1 MSNQDLGPRNIVQA
15 IEGMS
20 LTYNP
25 EVDQNL
31 AAIIQFKISG
41 EGGGDYYLNIAD
53 GNCDFSTGLAP
64 KPTLTIE
71 SPADVWLKIA
81 RKELSG
87 AIALMSGKY
96 KASGQ
101 MGLLLKMDKLFTRK
115 PTEAELIEKGWLEPA
130 GE

>member
-1 MSNQDLGPRNIVQA
+1 MSNQDLEPRNIVQA

-31 AAIIQFKISG
+31 AAIIQLKISG
-41 EGGGDYYLNIAD
+41 EGGGDYYLSIAN
-53 GNCDFSTGLAP
+53 GKCDFSNGLAP
-64 KPTLTIE
+64 NPTLTIE
-71 SPADVWLKIA
+71 SPAGVWLKIA

-96 KASGQ
+96 KASG
-101 MGLLLKMDKLFTRK
+101 
-115 PTEAELIEKGWLEPA
+115 
-130 GE
+130 